1 VSESF
6 QQGNGAESGKQS
18 SVGRSYRRPERN
30 FFDAALLGLVRWTGG
45 GLGRVA
51 PASDGAE
58 IRAGAVCEGKEEKNE
73 EEEAEKA
80 AWMAPELLKKGKKAK
95 KTPASDVYA
104 LGMTL
109 WQLYERR
116 KPYGDATAYEI
127 KVRVLGGE
135 RPEFKSSSVPFKIKG
150 IVECCL
156 KEKPK
161 ARPAATEVSFMIQEA
176 AKELKKPATKLVDK
190 GIVKHAKQFI

>member
-1 VSESF
+1 MSESF
-6 QQGNGAESGKQS
+6 GNGE
-18 SVGRSYRRPERN
+18 RTERN
-30 FFDAALLGLVRWTGG
+30 FFETAILDRVLGWTGPPRRG
-45 GLGRVA
+45 IRVA
-51 PASDGAE
+51 PAAFF
-58 IRAGAVCEGKEEKNE
+58 APGAVCERAEKDEEA
-73 EEEAEKA
+73 EAEKA

-116 KPYGDATAYEI
+116 KPYGEATAYEI

-135 RPEFKSSSVPFKIKG
+135 RPEFKNSSVSFKIKG

-161 ARPAATEVSFMIQEA
+161 TRPAATEVSFMIQEA
-176 AKELKKPATKLVDK
+176 AKDMKKPVTKLVDK
-190 GIVKHAKQFI
+190 GIVKHSKKFT

>member
-1 VSESF
+1 MCWRGSVWVS
-6 QQGNGAESGKQS
+6 N
-18 SVGRSYRRPERN
+18 RILP
-30 FFDAALLGLVRWTGG
+30 TG
-45 GLGRVA
+45 
-51 PASDGAE
+51 P
-58 IRAGAVCEGKEEKNE
+58 GAVTEGSDDKDPEA
-73 EEEAEKA
+73 EAEKA

-127 KVRVLGGE
+127 KVRVLSGE

-156 KEKPK
+156 KEKAK

-176 AKELKKPATKLVDK
+176 SKEMKQPTRVIDK
-190 GIVKHAKQFI
+190 GVVKHEQRFKA

>member
-1 VSESF
+1 
-6 QQGNGAESGKQS
+6 
-18 SVGRSYRRPERN
+18 
-30 FFDAALLGLVRWTGG
+30 
-45 GLGRVA
+45 
-51 PASDGAE
+51 
-58 IRAGAVCEGKEEKNE
+58 
-73 EEEAEKA
+73 
-80 AWMAPELLKKGKKAK
+80 MAPELLKKGKKAK

-135 RPEFKSSSVPFKIKG
+135 RPEFKSNSVPFKIKG

-156 KEKPK
+156 KEKAK

-176 AKELKKPATKLVDK
+176 AKEMKKPATKLVDK
-190 GIVKHAKQFI
+190 GIVKHEKKFNL